1 MTREILA
8 TRRIEMIL
16 LDGYQVAKMRNL
28 KLKEKIKESSQIK
41 GRNPH
46 LAVIL
51 IGDNPASFS
60 YVTGKGKACKL
71 VGIGF
76 TLHHLEKTID
86 EKTVEDLIISL
97 NKNVAIDGILLQ
109 LPLPKQL
116 NENRL
121 IDLISVDKDVDGF
134 HVINQ
139 GYLYQ
144 KKEGV
149 VCATPQGIINLL
161 KTYEVNPSGMH
172 AVIIGRSNIVGF
184 PTARLL
190 MDLGATITVCHSKT
204 KDLSFHTKQADLIIA
219 AAGKPKLITKDMV
232 KKDVIIID
240 VGVNRVNDHLV
251 GDVDFDDLQSVA
263 SMMTPVPKGVGPM
276 TINALLENTYKIF
289 LNH

>member
-1 MTREILA
+1 
-8 TRRIEMIL
+8 MIL
-16 LDGYQVAKMRNL
+16 LDGQQVARQRNL
-28 KLKEKIKESSQIK
+28 ILKEKIEDSSRVK
-41 GRNPH
+41 GRSPH

-51 IGDNPASFS
+51 IGDNPASYS

-71 VGIGF
+71 VGIQF
-76 TLHHLEKTID
+76 TLHHLDKSID
-86 EKTVEDLIISL
+86 EKSVEDLIVSL
-97 NKNVAIDGILLQ
+97 NDNNSVDGILLQ
-109 LPLPKQL
+109 LPIPNQL
-116 NENRL
+116 NESRL
-121 IDLISVDKDVDGF
+121 IDLISVNKDVDGF

-144 KKEGV
+144 KKESI

-161 KTYEVNPSGMH
+161 KTYDVNPSGMH

-204 KDLSFHTKQADLIIA
+204 KDLSLHTKQADIIIA
-219 AAGKPKLITKDMV
+219 AAGKPKLVTKDMV
-232 KKDVIIID
+232 KHGVIIID
-240 VGVNRVNDHLV
+240 VGVNRVDNHLV
-251 GDVDFDDLQSVA
+251 GDVDFENLVDIA

-289 LNH
+289 LEH